1 MVDWDRG
8 AYEDTATELAP
19 AAEYVVQRAEIAR
32 GQDVL
37 DLGTGTGNAALLAA
51 RAGANVTAVDPS
63 ERLLEV
69 ARERVGQGEF
79 IKARAEDLPFDAQSF
94 DRVLSLFA
102 VIFAEEPEKAAGEIV
117 RVLKPQGRALI
128 TAWEP
133 VGAMSE
139 ALGIL
144 GKATSDAAQTPHR
157 DRFPWHDLDT
167 VRDLFGDATV
177 DVERATLTWN
187 APSADAYMQRFE
199 TRHPAGILFKDVLT
213 RAGSYG
219 DVRARALAAFGDE
232 EPLSVSSSY
241 LVFTVSPNRRL
252 S

>member
-8 AYEDTATELAP
+8 AYEETATELAP
-19 AAEYVVQRAEIAR
+19 AAEHVVRQAQIEP

-37 DLGTGTGNAALLAA
+37 DLGTGTGNAALFAA

-79 IKARAEDLPFDAQSF
+79 IKAQAEDLPIDAESF

-102 VIFAEEPEKAAGEIV
+102 VIFSEQPEHAAQEIQ
-117 RVLKPQGRALI
+117 RVLRPDGRALI

-144 GKATSDAAQTPHR
+144 GKATSEAAQAALQR
-157 DRFPWHDLDT
+157 DRFPW
-167 VRDLFGDATV
+167 G
-177 DVERATLTWN
+177 E
-187 APSADAYMQRFE
+187 
-199 TRHPAGILFKDVLT
+199 PAKV
-213 RAGSYG
+213 
-219 DVRARALAAFGDE
+219 
-232 EPLSVSSSY
+232 
-241 LVFTVSPNRRL
+241 
-252 S
+252 

>member
-8 AYEDTATELAP
+8 AYEETATEPAP
-19 AAEYVVQRAEIAR
+19 AAEHVVRQAQIEP

-94 DRVLSLFA
+94 HRVLSLFA
-102 VIFAEEPEKAAGEIV
+102 VIFTEEPENAASEIQ
-117 RVLKPQGRALI
+117 RILRPRGRALI

-139 ALGIL
+139 VLGIL

-157 DRFPWHDLDT
+157 DRFPWHQLDT
-167 VRDLFGDATV
+167 VRDLFGDSTV
-177 DVERATLTWN
+177 DVERATLTWK
-187 APSADAYMQRFE
+187 APSAEAYMQRFE
-199 TRHPAGILFKDVLT
+199 ARHPAGILFK
-213 RAGSYG
+213 
-219 DVRARALAAFGDE
+219 
-232 EPLSVSSSY
+232 
-241 LVFTVSPNRRL
+241 
-252 S
+252 

>member
-8 AYEDTATELAP
+8 AYEETATELAP
-19 AAEYVVQRAEIAR
+19 AAEHVVRQAQIEP

-37 DLGTGTGNAALLAA
+37 DLGTGTGNAALFAA

-79 IKARAEDLPFDAQSF
+79 IKAQAEDLPFDAESF

-102 VIFAEEPEKAAGEIV
+102 VIFSEQPEQAAQEIQ
-117 RVLKPQGRALI
+117 RVLRPDGRALI

-144 GKATSDAAQTPHR
+144 GKATSDAAGTPHR
-157 DRFPWHDLDT
+157 ERFRWHELDA
-167 VRDLFGDATV
+167 VCDLFGGATV
-177 DVERATLTWN
+177 EVERATLTFE
-187 APSADAYMQRFE
+187 APSAEAYMQRFE
-199 TRHPAGILFKDVLT
+199 TRHPAGILFNDVLT

-219 DVRARALAAFGDE
+219 DVRARALATFGDE
-232 EPLSVSSSY
+232 EPLSVISTY
-241 LVFTVSPNRRL
+241 LVFTVSPKRRL

>member
-19 AAEYVVQRAEIAR
+19 AAEHVVQRAEIAQ
-32 GQDVL
+32 GQAVL

-51 RAGANVTAVDPS
+51 RVGANVTAVDPS

-79 IKARAEDLPFDAQSF
+79 IKGTAEDLPFDAQSF

-102 VIFAEEPEKAAGEIV
+102 VIFTEEPENAASEIQ
-117 RVLKPQGRALI
+117 RILRPRGRALI

-144 GKATSDAAQTPHR
+144 GKATSDAARTPHR

-167 VRDLFGDATV
+167 VRDLFGGATV
-177 DVERATLTWN
+177 DVERATLTWK
-187 APSADAYMQRFE
+187 APSAGAYMQRFE